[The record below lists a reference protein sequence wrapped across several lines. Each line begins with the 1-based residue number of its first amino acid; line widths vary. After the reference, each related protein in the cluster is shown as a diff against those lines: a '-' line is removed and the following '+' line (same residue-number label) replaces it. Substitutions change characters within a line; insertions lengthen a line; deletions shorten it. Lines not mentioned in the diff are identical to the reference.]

1 MEPKV
6 DPDSQSGTNVIQA
19 EPVTAATATMYTS
32 VVRLSNMEVNFQK
45 TARRISSTSRMMSVR
60 GVPRIRMANGIDIVT
75 SNSRTVSLTIVAN
88 VFTTNQTRQPA
99 SAVVASK

>member
-1 MEPKV
+1 
-6 DPDSQSGTNVIQA
+6 
-19 EPVTAATATMYTS
+19 
-32 VVRLSNMEVNFQK
+32 
-45 TARRISSTSRMMSVR
+45 
-60 GVPRIRMANGIDIVT
+60 MANGIDIVT